1 MKPFLLW
8 FALLASVLFVGCS
21 ATQNISRE
29 FNSAAEFEEYFENRV
44 GGIKTFSGSGSLTIE
59 TPEFSNSANFKLNIK
74 KPDSL
79 RLELAGPF
87 GISVGTLMMSRQNFV
102 FFNGIENRSV
112 KGKTDSNLL
121 SSIIN
126 MPITFDEILNIFT
139 GSYFYSATDY
149 ANAEMN
155 TNEEY
160 YLIRNNH
167 ESTSKEIWI
176 DKKNLNV
183 TKLLNIGKDRKID
196 LEATAKSYEK
206 VSGIEVPNWVRI
218 IFPKQK
224 RSLTI
229 AYDNIKVNQPVK
241 VSE

>member
-1 MKPFLLW
+1 MKLFLLW
-8 FALLASVLFVGCS
+8 VALLASLLLVGCS
-21 ATQNISRE
+21 ATQNIKRE
-29 FNSAAEFEEYFENRV
+29 FNSAAEFQDYFENRIS
-44 GGIKTFSGSGSLTIE
+44 GIQTFIGSGSLTIE
-59 TPEFSNSANFKLNIK
+59 TPEFSNSANFKLSIK

-79 RLELAGPF
+79 RIELAGPF

-121 SSIIN
+121 RSIIN
-126 MPITFDEILNIFT
+126 MPITFDEILDIFT

-155 TNEEY
+155 TNEDY

-167 ESTSKEIWI
+167 ESTVKEIWI
-176 DKKNLNV
+176 DRKKLNV
-183 TKLLNIGKDRKID
+183 TKLLNIGKDRTID
-196 LEATAKSYEK
+196 LEASAKSYENI
-206 VSGIEVPNWVRI
+206 SGVEVPNWVRI

>member
-1 MKPFLLW
+1 MLL
-8 FALLASVLFVGCS
+8 VGCS
-21 ATQNISRE
+21 ATKNISRE
-29 FNSAAEFEEYFENRV
+29 FISAIEFQEYFENRV
-44 GGIKTFSGSGSLTIE
+44 SGIKTFSGSGSLTIE
-59 TPEFSNSANFKLNIK
+59 TPEFSNSANFVLNIK

-79 RLELAGPF
+79 KIELAGPF
-87 GISVGTLMMSRQNFV
+87 GISVGTLLMSRHNFV
-102 FFNGIENRSV
+102 FFNSIENRSV
-112 KGKTDSNLL
+112 KGKTDSNFL
-121 SSIIN
+121 SSIVN

-139 GSYFYSATDY
+139 GSYFYSSTDF

-155 TNEEY
+155 TNEDY

-167 ESTSKEIWI
+167 ESTTKEIWI
-176 DKKNLNV
+176 DRKTINV
-183 TKLLNIGKDRKID
+183 KKLLEIGKNRTID
-196 LEATAKSYEK
+196 LEASAKSYENI
-206 VSGIEVPNWVRI
+206 SGIEVPNWVRI